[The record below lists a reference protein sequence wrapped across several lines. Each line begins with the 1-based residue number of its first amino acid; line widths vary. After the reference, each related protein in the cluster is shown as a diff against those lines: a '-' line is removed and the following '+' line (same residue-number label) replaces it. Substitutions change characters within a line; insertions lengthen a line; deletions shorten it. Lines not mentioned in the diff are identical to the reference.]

1 MELRRWN
8 GAADVGR
15 PLSFVYSSLNA
26 PAIDQPFLKLV
37 KLLIVYWWCATPG
50 FDLCTDP
57 KAILH
62 YIEEL
67 LCIPITYV
75 ADTGIQIS
83 LTRSLFSEV
92 TGLFILYCLSNISV
106 FERKLWRTF
115 ILPTWTPGRMYIEHQ
130 RFSINE
136 KILRFVSFYKKIH

>member
-1 MELRRWN
+1 M
-8 GAADVGR
+8 GR
-15 PLSFVYSSLNA
+15 PLSFVVYSSLNA

-37 KLLIVYWWCATPG
+37 KLLIVCWWGATPG
-50 FDLCTDP
+50 FDLCTDL

-92 TGLFILYCLSNISV
+92 TGLFYIILS
-106 FERKLWRTF
+106 K
-115 ILPTWTPGRMYIEHQ
+115 
-130 RFSINE
+130 
-136 KILRFVSFYKKIH
+136 